1 MRNTS
6 GDQSLNERFPDR
18 KILNMIADAKVGS
31 GEPIM
36 KPVDDTELVV
46 IRRMIAQ
53 SYLTSEESASGEEHD
68 IILSVS

>member
-1 MRNTS
+1 
-6 GDQSLNERFPDR
+6 
-18 KILNMIADAKVGS
+18 MIADAKVGS